1 MDSPTG
7 LFFITA
13 GEVAFLA
20 LLLFGL
26 VLYVLVTLPFGGD
39 SPIDRVRLK

>member
-20 LLLFGL
+20 LLLFAL
-26 VLYVLVTLPFGGD
+26 ALYVLVTFPFDGD
-39 SPIDRVRLK
+39 SPIGRVGLK